1 MLDTLDLQTRPPSAD
16 WSAVDEHAS
25 LRVLI
30 AEDNEL
36 NRKVLLAFLDRLG
49 HDSDVAVDGPEVLV
63 RIGEST
69 YDLILMDIRMPGMNG
84 VDVTRHIRALGGDI
98 AQPHIIGV
106 SASILESD
114 RPVFAEAGIDDC
126 LTKPIRLKD
135 LEAVIARRA

>member
-1 MLDTLDLQTRPPSAD
+1 MDVQPA
-16 WSAVDEHAS
+16 

-36 NRKVLLAFLDRLG
+36 NRKVMLAFLERLG
-49 HDSDVAVDGPEVLV
+49 HASDVAVDGPEVLQ
-63 RIGEST
+63 RMDEAS

-84 VDVTRHIRALGGDI
+84 VDVTRHIRRLGDTI
-98 AQPHIIGV
+98 EQPHIIGV

-126 LTKPIRLKD
+126 LMKPIRLKD
-135 LEAVIARRA
+135 LDAAISRRA